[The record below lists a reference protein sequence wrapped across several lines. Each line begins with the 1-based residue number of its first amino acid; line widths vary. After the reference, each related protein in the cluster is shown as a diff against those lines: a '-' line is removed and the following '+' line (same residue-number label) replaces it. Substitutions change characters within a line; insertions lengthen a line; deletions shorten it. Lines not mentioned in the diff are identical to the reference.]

1 MTTAVSALAAS
12 SPEPGQLVRVRGRH
26 WVVADVSASTMLPS
40 RGVTGDPER
49 LVTLTSVEDDRYDES
64 LQVLWGVEPGAEVL
78 ERATMPT
85 FDAEHLDDPDRLA
98 AFLDAVRW
106 GAVTSA
112 DSAALQAPFRS
123 GIAIEDYQLDP
134 VVRALRMPRVNLL
147 IADDV
152 GLGKTIE
159 AGLVVQELLLRH
171 RARSVLVVCPASLCV
186 KWRDEMAEKFG
197 LEFRIVDAELL
208 RHLRRTR
215 GLRANPWTHFPRLIV
230 SVDWLKRDRPMRL
243 LREVLPAKATY
254 PRTFD
259 LLIVDEVHNVAPAA
273 RGRYATDSQ
282 RTRAIR
288 TVASHFEHRLFLSAT
303 PHNGYR
309 ESWTAL
315 LELLDAQRFA
325 RGVDPDPAQVSRIM
339 VRRLKSE
346 LPPLDDGTP
355 RFPRRVVEAIK
366 VDYPAEER
374 EAHRLLQEYAD
385 LRRQATQDEPGR
397 LAVEFSLKLL
407 KKRLFSSPAAFASTL
422 EVHRE
427 TTLGERRSD
436 RHRPALRVLAA
447 AIDRTED
454 DVADEEEQAEAVRTA
469 LTASAQCLG
478 GLGAEETRLLDRF
491 QAWASD
497 LAGRPDA
504 KANALLS
511 WLDETVRPVVA
522 GGARRFGDERVIVF
536 TEYRDTQRYL
546 LDLLGAHGLGGEH
559 GERLAL
565 LHGGMD
571 EAERERTKAVFQA
584 DPALD
589 PMRILVATDA
599 ASEGIDLQAHCHR
612 LVHYEIPWNPNRL
625 EQRNG
630 RIDRHGQLAP
640 EVRVAHFVG
649 SGFETVPPG
658 SLEDDLEFLATVAEK
673 VNTIRD
679 DLGSAGPV
687 IAAQVEERMLGRRRH
702 LDEGEIDRAVPK
714 GRLARVERDLREQI
728 ARLRER
734 LAESVTELHLAP
746 DNVERVVRTALALAH
761 QPDLIEVA
769 LDRPGSAGAPSR
781 AFRLPRLTGSW
792 ARCAEGL
799 AHPVTGEIRP
809 VTFDHELASGHD
821 DVVLAHLG
829 HRLVTQAVWL
839 LRAEVWAAGSDARL
853 ARVTTRIVPDG
864 VTDEIAVVAHGRLV
878 ITGAAGHR
886 LHEEAISAGGLLRA
900 GRFARIPTVS
910 QVQAIIDAPTLGT
923 APPALCRELARNW
936 RTIADALLTSLVR
949 RQQERA
955 ESLQG
960 VLDRRAEEDARAV
973 AAVLADLERQ
983 IRAELH
989 GAAADLQL
997 QLPLFAADERAQA
1010 ERDLDALRRRLQE
1023 IPAEAEAEAAL
1034 ARRRYSEPTPR
1045 LFPAAVE
1052 VCVPEHLAAR

>member
-1 MTTAVSALAAS
+1 VTVTAAPATAREA
-12 SPEPGQLVRVRGRH
+12 PEPGQLVRVRGRH
-26 WVVADVSASTMLPS
+26 WVVADVSASAFPAAE
-40 RGVTGDPER
+40 GVAGGPER
-49 LVTLTSVEDDRYDES
+49 LVTLSSVEDDRYDEQ
-64 LQVLWGVEPGAEVL
+64 LQVLWDLEPGAQVL
-78 ERATMPT
+78 ERATMPG
-85 FDAEHLDDPDRLA
+85 FDPDRLDDPARLA

-197 LEFRIVDAELL
+197 LEFRIIDTELL

-215 GLRANPWTHFPRLIV
+215 GLRANPWTHFPRLIT
-230 SVDWLKRDRPMRL
+230 SIDWLKRDRPMRL
-243 LREVLPAKATY
+243 LREVLPSTATY

-288 TVASHFEHRLFLSAT
+288 AIAPHFEHRLFLSAT

-315 LELLDAQRFA
+315 LELLDPQRFA
-325 RGVDPDPAQVSRIM
+325 RGVDPDPTQLRRIM

-346 LPPLDDGTP
+346 LPPHEDGTP
-355 RFPRRVVEAIK
+355 RFPRRVVEAIE
-366 VDYPAEER
+366 VDYPPEER
-374 EAHRLLQEYAD
+374 EAHRLLEEYAE
-385 LRRQATQDEPGR
+385 LRRRSAHDEAGR
-397 LAVEFSLKLL
+397 MAAEFSLKLL
-407 KKRLFSSPAAFASTL
+407 KKRIFSSPAAFARTL
-422 EVHRE
+422 EVHRKTAFGTGRLTE
-427 TTLGERRSD
+427 GRTTI
-436 RHRPALRVLAA
+436 RVLAA

-454 DVADEEEQAEAVRTA
+454 DVADEEEHEEAVRSA
-469 LTASAQCLG
+469 LVASSTYLRRLG
-478 GLGAEETRLLDRF
+478 PEEASLLDQLRS
-491 QAWASD
+491 WASQ
-497 LAGRPDA
+497 ASGRPDA
-504 KANALLS
+504 KAKALLS
-511 WLDETVRPVVA
+511 WLDDIVRPA
-522 GGARRFGDERVIVF
+522 GEDGVRRFGDERVIVF

-546 LDLLGAHGLGGEH
+546 VDLLEAHGLGD
-559 GERLAL
+559 ERLAL

-571 EAERERTKAVFQA
+571 EAQRERTKAVFQA

-589 PMRILVATDA
+589 PVRILVATDA

-630 RIDRHGQLAP
+630 RIDRHGQRAP
-640 EVRVAHFVG
+640 EVLVSHFVG
-649 SGFETVPPG
+649 SRFTQASPG
-658 SLEDDLEFLATVAEK
+658 SLEDDLEFLNLVAQK

-687 IAAQVEERMLGRRRH
+687 IAAQVEERMLGRRRR
-702 LDEGEIDRAVPK
+702 LDEEEIDRAVPK

-728 ARLRER
+728 DRLRQR
-734 LAESVTELHLAP
+734 LANSVVELHLAP

-761 QPDLIEVA
+761 QPDLIDATLERSGKTPPQQAV
-769 LDRPGSAGAPSR
+769 
-781 AFRLPRLTGSW
+781 FRLPRLTGSW

-809 VTFDHELASGHD
+809 VTFDHQVASGSD

-829 HRLVTQAVWL
+829 HRLVAQAVWL
-839 LRAEVWAAGSDARL
+839 LRAEVWAGADARL
-853 ARVTTRIVPDG
+853 ARVTARVIPDG
-864 VTDEIAVVAHGRLV
+864 AANEVAVIAHGRLV
-878 ITGAAGHR
+878 VTGAAGHR
-886 LHEEAISAGGLLRA
+886 LHEEVIAAGGFLRS
-900 GRFARIPTVS
+900 GRFARISTLG
-910 QVQAIIDAPTLGT
+910 QLQAILDAPTVGL
-923 APPALCRELARNW
+923 PPKALSHQLARDW
-936 RTIADALLTSLVR
+936 PTIADALVVALTR
-949 RQQERA
+949 RQQDRT
-955 ESLQG
+955 ESLEG
-960 VLDRRAEEDARAV
+960 LLARRAEEDAAAV
-973 AAVLADLERQ
+973 AAVLGELERS
-983 IRAELH
+983 IRAEL
-989 GAAADLQL
+989 AAAASTLQL
-997 QLPLFAADERAQA
+997 QLPVFAADERAQA
-1010 ERDLDALRRRLQE
+1010 EHDLDALRRRLEE
-1023 IPAEAEAEAAL
+1023 IPAETEAEVAL
-1034 ARRRYSEPTPR
+1034 VRRRYAEPTPR

-1052 VCVPEHLAAR
+1052 VCVPEHMVVR